1 MHAGR
6 KKSKLFLRNAWV
18 KLAFASLVVLLSVLI
33 VVVNAGVYVIYDSKI
48 VAKPQAPPLILVDPE
63 AQGVNVTLG
72 ANDTW
77 ANITVKATTEYQEIT
92 RNGGFDTS
100 PNGWLYGYT
109 VYSGNATVAAAWNQ
123 TYYFAP
129 GASGVVLLYMKLY
142 NPSSIIGYVNGSI
155 YLVQNVTIPNTPLS
169 SVTLNITYYSAYT
182 TSFSTLRSYYLFAEL
197 LYTNG
202 TIAWSSLQSV
212 TTGSWNNA
220 SFVIPTANVKPGET
234 YTLLVGARVSGRTL
248 NILTIVGNLTIYQLF
263 DSVRLYVEPLY
274 PSFSGS
280 ILDVNVTNGNYGGS
294 LGVANLTLLGGTNV
308 NVSVFLAN
316 LSGGVT
322 TPIVVSSGLLTSS
335 ATSEVQLTVPPLGY
349 TSGYIHLSA
358 SIYSSSVVNIPLR
371 IRYGVG
377 GVTVTY
383 QVNITIIDPPSKNVT
398 VSSTN
403 NVPHQYAHTHLGRDK
418 SMKGFKHLDKLL
430 PNILE
435 NSIPLQ
441 RWRG

>member
-1 MHAGR
+1 M
-6 KKSKLFLRNAWV
+6 LF
-18 KLAFASLVVLLSVLI
+18 SILV
-33 VVVNAGVYVIYDSKI
+33 VVVNAGVCVIYDSGI
-48 VAKPQAPPLILVDPE
+48 IAKPQAPPLILVNPGT
-63 AQGVNVTLG
+63 QGVNVTLG
-72 ANDTW
+72 ANNTW

-109 VYSGNATVAAAWNQ
+109 VYSGNATVAATWNQ

-129 GASGVVLLYMKLY
+129 GASGVVLLYMRLY
-142 NPSSIIGYVNGSI
+142 NPSNIIGYVNGSI

-169 SVTLNITYYSAYT
+169 SVTLNITYYSTYT
-182 TSFSTLRSYYLFAEL
+182 TSFSTLSSYYLFAEL
-197 LYTNG
+197 LCMNG
-202 TIAWSSLQSV
+202 TIAWSGLQSI

-220 SFVIPTANVKPGET
+220 SFTIPTTSITPGET
-234 YTLLVGARVSGRTL
+234 YTLLVGARVSGSTL
-248 NILTIVGNLTIYQLF
+248 NILTIIGNLTIYQLF

-280 ILDVNVTNGNYGGS
+280 VLDLNVTNGNYSSS
-294 LGVANLTLLGGTNV
+294 LKAANLTVLGGTNV
-308 NVSVFLAN
+308 NISVFLAN

-322 TPIVVSSGLLTSS
+322 TSIVVSSGLLTSN

-358 SIYSSSVVNIPLR
+358 SIYPSSVVNMPLK
-371 IRYGVG
+371 IRYSVS

-383 QVNITIIDPPSKNVT
+383 QVNITIIDPPSKDIA
-398 VSSTN
+398 VSSTHN
-403 NVPHQYAHTHLGRDK
+403 ISHQCTHVRLGRDR
-418 SMKGFKHLDKLL
+418 SVKGFKHLDKLL
-430 PNILE
+430 PSILE

>member
-1 MHAGR
+1 M
-6 KKSKLFLRNAWV
+6 
-18 KLAFASLVVLLSVLI
+18 LSVLI
-33 VVVNAGVYVIYDSKI
+33 VIVNAGTYVIYDSKI
-48 VAKPQAPPLILVDPE
+48 VAEPQAPPLILVNPE
-63 AQGVNVTLG
+63 TQGVNVTLG

-77 ANITVKATTEYQEIT
+77 ANITVKATTGYQEIT
-92 RNGGFDTS
+92 KNGGFDTS

-109 VYSGNATVAAAWNQ
+109 LYSGNATVAAEWNQ

-129 GASGVVLLYMKLY
+129 GASGVVLLYMRLY
-142 NPSSIIGYVNGSI
+142 NPSGIISYVNGSI

-169 SVTLNITYYSAYT
+169 SVILNITYYSNYT
-182 TSFSTLRSYYLFAEL
+182 TSFSILGSYYLFAEL
-197 LYTNG
+197 LYANG
-202 TIAWSSLQSV
+202 SVAWSGLQSV

-220 SFVIPTANVKPGET
+220 SFTIPTTSVTPGET

-274 PSFSGS
+274 PSFSGP
-280 ILDVNVTNGNYGGS
+280 ILDVNVTNGNYSGS
-294 LGVANLTLLGGTNV
+294 LEVINLTVLGGTNV

-322 TPIVVSSGLLTSS
+322 TPIVVSSGLLSS
-335 ATSEVQLTVPPLGY
+335 NATSEVQLTVPPPGY

-383 QVNITIIDPPSKNVT
+383 WVNVTIIDPPSKNIT
-398 VSSTN
+398 ASSTHS
-403 NVPHQYAHTHLGRDK
+403 VPHQHTQARLGKDG
-418 SMKGFKHLDKLL
+418 SMKEFKHLDKLL
-430 PNILE
+430 PNILK